1 MSVNWADFKPI
12 ADANAPATSE
22 GPSGVDWGNFKP
34 ISDASPTLADYA
46 KGAASGVNQLVSGV
60 GYLAERS
67 GATNVG
73 KYIRDIGD
81 TGQRYWSDSM
91 TPAGRRA
98 AESQVFEDDPNS
110 VIPSLGERP
119 LQALAMGTAQSAPS
133 MFAAAVPGGIAAAGL
148 RGVAGMAASR
158 GIGGAIAPIAAG
170 AAAPIGGWGANFAGN
185 LAARVPSAL
194 GFGAAEGAIA
204 GASNAAQWKSDIEQM
219 PLDELRNMQGFAEIE
234 GQIGEQAAR
243 QQIAEQGASDILR
256 NTTISTGGIGA
267 LTGGGALGS
276 AFQRVTTGAK
286 GGLFGAVGRDAAKEA
301 GQELLQSGGERAVQ
315 NIATRDYLDQ
325 NQSVIQG
332 VVSDALSG
340 AAVGGVMGGVAGGGS
355 HLVKGPLQKAA
366 EASSAT
372 VPPDAATIPPGGQT
386 SATIQPEAAQPAGIP
401 AGTVP
406 ADPETQP
413 PAAGIA
419 SADQNTP
426 AAPGISPVQVSTAE
440 PPLPSNQAESA
451 GVPVVDQQA
460 PLSGEYLPASDG
472 RAPFVSAGEIEAG
485 AIPGQF
491 SRVEPDAG
499 QRRISQTRSITDQ
512 SQEGA
517 AKSGNETEIPQPAEP
532 GQQAKPASVS
542 DSARLDWEKD
552 AEALATKAARLRE
565 MATRAVG
572 QNRIRLTDLAGRME
586 AAREAIVGQAGA
598 TNKDSLTVEGKA
610 PAVTSQSPPGNFDD
624 AIDAVVKA
632 RAKLTPIR
640 DSAESDSDAER
651 TNALIN
657 DVGKAS
663 LGDLQAMIRIE
674 LASKKK
680 QNAGVK
686 VELENVLRAGSSRL
700 RQRAID
706 AVKSVRSPDSTGDP
720 WLTVS
725 PVVKRIV
732 DKWGQAHSAAAMSA
746 GNVGDTLQTSG
757 SEKPKS
763 DSVVRIRTVYGD
775 HVYVRQSD
783 LDGTRRRIPM
793 FRASGEELTG
803 KWILRENLDPDGS
816 KQREMNKQGVQDII
830 GADHDRKAFATEAAA
845 KREAGK
851 RGVGDTHAIV
861 PASDVSPGAA
871 GFVLRRK
878 QDPAATAELD
888 DFIASESADLAK
900 RRSMILSL
908 QEIRKQKQIEAADK
922 TELDALIKSET
933 KDLRERLARLRSAQ
947 AAAKA
952 RNPFVIPAL
961 TTPAQ
966 PTTHGAPLEQKAAEI
981 PIGKYAK
988 AKPVGNADKLP
999 AADATPSETDAETK
1013 QRTIQDKI
1021 ASAKRMLRDL
1031 RNKGYDV
1038 TLPEKKKAFLARE
1051 AAIMSEL
1058 RDLRRRVFDDENNG
1072 QDAENPAAEPD
1083 PAPLTD
1089 ANVEPLKN
1097 PEELPAKSA
1106 KLNYDE
1112 ASTPKEA
1119 PNDSAD
1125 QGGSPSLDQPMA
1137 EGQRPDNPIR
1147 GAVTPRSRPRRTDDR
1162 GVRGAGRRADGSTD
1176 ESKPLGDGGR
1186 SAAVS
1191 DGTDG
1196 VVAGGVRRVS
1206 ADFRPGLGALTR
1218 EGSWFDAA
1226 KRNIDLIE
1234 LAIQIDKEKR
1244 NATTEEQAQLAK
1256 YVGFGA
1262 SEIRNALF
1270 PIPGEYA
1277 KRLEPNRLV
1286 WPNLV
1291 RDARWKPLA
1300 ERIDALPL
1308 EWQKSILQSTQYAH
1322 YTSEGIIRSIWSAI
1336 QRLGFTGGNIFEP
1349 GTGIG
1354 SFSML
1359 MPDGIHETSRFTG
1372 VEFDAPTALIA
1383 RLLSPDQQIHHD
1395 DFIKRKFPK
1404 NYFDVNVG
1412 NPPFSQTKIL
1422 GDAEYAKHGFM
1433 LHDFFFA
1440 KGIDLVRPGGLQV
1453 FVTSKGTM
1461 DKKTDRAR
1469 KFLSDRADLIGAI
1482 RLPSTAFE
1490 GNAGTSVV
1498 TDVIF
1503 LKKRAPGEAPGG
1515 MAWGAIKTVDTKDG
1529 PVEVNEYFADHPE
1542 MILGQQRIS
1551 GNIDDLGRRVN
1562 SNGYGGEKYTVVSY
1576 DSTPAELDAK
1586 FAEAVER
1593 LPENVYSPLRQSD
1606 EAVKAETRKVDF
1618 DPSVKREGVIYL
1630 DKDGAIL
1637 RVSSGVGVPL
1647 DESVKLSDK
1656 DRAWLKGYV
1665 GIRDLVQAARLAQV
1679 TDGDWKA
1686 ALRALNKAYDAFRA
1700 ERGPILD
1707 FRTQV
1712 RKSTDE
1718 DGNIVE
1724 TESRIFKNK
1733 RLYRE
1738 DYDSALLTSLESI
1751 SESGEIVKAPF
1762 LLGRTIGKPVVVE
1775 VKGIGDALAVS
1786 LDSIGSL
1793 DLADV
1798 GRRIGLSMED
1808 TIEAL
1813 GNQIY
1818 RTPAGQWQ
1826 LADEYLS
1833 GDVVTKLEEAE
1844 HLARSNPDYRRNVEA
1859 LKEVQPEKLGPSQ
1872 ISVKLGAAWV
1882 PVEHVNEF
1890 AKEIGAGHVTFD
1902 IKTETWQVEGGNRRT
1917 ERKAGAEYGT
1927 TARSA
1932 SELLEASLNS
1942 RSIKV
1947 TAVVDKK
1954 TVTDVK
1960 ATTAANEMAKKIKDK
1975 FKRWVWTDSNRASE
1989 LVEAYNKRFN
1999 NIAPRKFDGSHL
2011 TLPGVSLRFKLH
2023 PHQLRSI
2030 WRQIQTGNTY
2040 LAHAVGAGKTIEMIA
2055 GAMEQKRLGLIKK
2068 PMFVVPNHMLE
2079 QFSNEFMEL
2088 YPLANI
2094 MVADDEN
2101 FSAERRKAF
2110 VASATLNSPDAIII
2124 THSAFKRIGV
2134 TEASVA
2140 PIRNEIVTDLELELS
2155 SLAEDQGTR
2164 VRRSQLE
2171 QQIEA
2176 VNQRFDAIL
2185 GASGKGSTIKFEDI
2199 GADFIYAD
2207 EAHAFR
2213 KLDFHT
2219 AQQIKGIDP
2228 NGSQAAMDMYVKTRI
2243 LERARPGRAFVFASG
2258 TPVTNTMGELFTIM
2272 RFFAPQEME
2281 LSGISTFDSW
2291 ARQFGEVAP
2300 ALEPNAAGKY
2310 ELIERFAKFDNVPE
2324 LMSRVRQ
2331 FMDVLTSESLGALV
2345 KRPNLSGGK
2354 PNLVVVEPTKALEAY
2369 MKGELSRRIEASK
2382 AWKPSPGEMSNP
2394 DPIVSII
2401 TDGRFAA
2408 IDPRFFGAELE
2419 GESIITKM
2427 ASNVVAKYHATK
2439 ENVYHDKEG
2448 NPAPIKGSTQIVFY
2462 NLGFGEQSQRSRG
2475 FNSRAAFTKLLT
2487 DGGIPRDEIAWFDDA
2502 NTDAKKEAIFKDMR
2516 SGKLKVLIGSA
2527 KKMGT
2532 GVNVQNR
2539 LIALHYQDPPWFPA
2553 DVEQPHGRIIRQGN
2567 LNQEVSIDWYTTK
2580 GTYQSTMWQMVGR
2593 KQRFIDQAFTGDKSL
2608 RSMDDMGE
2616 ASLFEQAA
2624 AVASGDPRALQ
2635 LAGLRQ
2641 DVERFERL
2649 QAAHASEQINIRTAL
2664 RSAEWG
2670 VEHET
2675 KRIVR
2680 FSKAFKAIGERYF
2693 QFDSGAVDGR
2703 TYSKTGEFGQALK
2716 DAFNR
2721 ATRDRLMDMAG
2732 GDSVQ
2737 LATIGSAIKITMEA
2751 QIDKN
2756 KPTGSFSMYVEIMG
2770 LQLHVVTAP
2779 SLGEETDAT
2788 GLARKVF
2795 NQINSIDSSL
2805 RTQRANLATNEA
2817 DIIRLNKKLGAPF
2830 EYQQEMAEKYG
2841 ELKRLEAEL
2850 QGEVEKVAVPP
2861 SAGKKQGQEQD
2872 NPIQQAA
2879 LSGALLGERQ
2889 LARYDYQDVMARESG
2904 ALPGESRFNQA
2915 SGRAASTADRAVY
2928 DMAQEGKSAAEI
2940 LEFIGKASRR
2950 PFNRYLANALKILGA
2965 SSTITLDSQG
2975 DWRFGNTS
2983 RAQKYAAAY
2992 NSRTD
2997 TVALF
3002 TAREAER
3009 HILHELVHAATMK
3022 AIKAGWPAA
3031 VRMRALFKHVQK
3043 SGKVNGQYGM
3053 SNLDEF
3059 VAEAFT
3065 NPKFQE
3071 ALKGVPAPAG
3081 STLKSAWQWFV
3092 NIVARVLGFKTS
3104 VAKTALDRAMTI
3116 GAQLMREN
3124 AGIAAE
3130 ETRYSIDGSQPS
3142 DGREVATTPLK
3153 PGTTTLMVDGT
3164 ERPALNSNGK
3174 PIHWSEEGVRNFWRW
3189 FSGSKVVDAQGRPL
3203 VVYHGSP
3210 DIRFIKE
3217 EAIFK
3222 SQKDRILLGRS
3233 EAAHW
3238 FSSDKRTAK
3247 SYADPRRAFD
3257 YQNSEEGVI
3266 ESYLRIEN
3274 PLVVH
3279 ADGQEWK
3286 TAQKRG
3292 KTSDVI
3298 EEARAS
3304 SKDGVIIN
3312 NVRDDYNNSRST
3324 RPTRT
3329 FTVFESTQIKSSTGN
3344 TGAFSPT
3351 DPDIRYSLATDWQ
3364 KSPVAREVAKA
3375 FKAAARSDAKL
3386 SWLNPVQTQYHK
3398 AERLAQ
3404 QGKFGFK
3411 RVFDL
3416 GQKFLSDISRFAI
3429 QAENSAPTLFHQIRS
3444 FADAKQ
3450 AVRSALGGDFGGQHN
3465 ADIKAI
3471 AAPLYEGTLYGGA
3484 DPTKGIVWS
3493 DDQLRGRFGL
3503 TDRQITL
3510 YREAR
3515 EAVKSSMDELAKALI
3530 TRHAKRENV
3539 MVDPALGLQEF
3550 SESVRDML
3558 NLRASTLDQ
3567 EAQAKLEDALRQA
3580 EDLREAGGKDNRD
3593 KAKAMEREANNK
3605 ARSQKDEA
3613 ARIRATAEDV
3623 MAIAEKAQN
3632 LQDAGYFPLMRFGR
3646 HTVTAKDADGKVQHF
3661 SMHDGIPLVPRSGQ
3675 AQANRLADALRE
3687 EHPEWTVTT
3696 GLMNPEKYKLYQG
3709 MNVDALQLFADH
3721 LDDETR
3727 NTYQEI
3733 IRLATNERSAL
3744 RRMLKREGT
3753 PGFDRDARRT
3763 LASFILSNARYTSSV
3778 YHLADMAKAAEL
3790 AELDGGDVGAEA
3802 VKLYDYVTKPQE
3814 EAAKLRSFLFFNFLG
3829 GSLASA
3835 MVNATQVPMMTFPR
3849 LSQYE
3854 DAGKL
3859 AKRLVMAAK
3868 MAMRNPADISGVVG
3882 DALRRAEAD
3891 GVTAPHQIYEMTA
3904 TASANVFGGSRAG
3917 SALLRAWGAPFALA
3931 EAFNRRTTFIAAFQ
3945 IAQGMT
3951 ESQLRDTG
3959 AATAFE
3965 FAENMVNETQ
3975 GIYNRGNRMNI
3986 GRGVIGATVMTFK
3999 QYSVMYLE
4007 MFSRLPAKQKAIMAG
4022 VLILAAGSGGLP
4034 FAEDIEDIIDT
4045 IGQWLGYRTNA
4056 RRTIRRGLSDMVGQ
4070 QAADVAMNGVL
4081 SQLGIDLHSR
4091 LGLQNLIPGTALI
4104 KPSTTDKGRE
4114 FQDLLGPAASV
4125 VAAMGQALQD
4135 LATGHPDRAAM
4146 EMAPT
4151 AFRNLAQGAKM
4162 AAKGYSE
4169 DAKGRKGV
4177 PVSEAESV
4185 AKMVGFNPKRVADYG
4200 AVKRDLAQDQRLVT
4214 VKREEFSSAIADAIL
4229 ANDPEARAEVV
4240 RAMREWNA
4248 KNPDA
4253 RVSITAAAIGKRV
4266 RDARAEGADRM
4277 LRALPKSMRG
4287 QAREELA
4294 R

>member
-1 MSVNWADFKPI
+1 
-12 ADANAPATSE
+12 
-22 GPSGVDWGNFKP
+22 
-34 ISDASPTLADYA
+34 
-46 KGAASGVNQLVSGV
+46 
-60 GYLAERS
+60 
-67 GATNVG
+67 
-73 KYIRDIGD
+73 
-81 TGQRYWSDSM
+81 
-91 TPAGRRA
+91 
-98 AESQVFEDDPNS
+98 
-110 VIPSLGERP
+110 
-119 LQALAMGTAQSAPS
+119 
-133 MFAAAVPGGIAAAGL
+133 
-148 RGVAGMAASR
+148 
-158 GIGGAIAPIAAG
+158 
-170 AAAPIGGWGANFAGN
+170 
-185 LAARVPSAL
+185 
-194 GFGAAEGAIA
+194 
-204 GASNAAQWKSDIEQM
+204 
-219 PLDELRNMQGFAEIE
+219 
-234 GQIGEQAAR
+234 
-243 QQIAEQGASDILR
+243 
-256 NTTISTGGIGA
+256 
-267 LTGGGALGS
+267 
-276 AFQRVTTGAK
+276 
-286 GGLFGAVGRDAAKEA
+286 
-301 GQELLQSGGERAVQ
+301 
-315 NIATRDYLDQ
+315 
-325 NQSVIQG
+325 
-332 VVSDALSG
+332 
-340 AAVGGVMGGVAGGGS
+340 
-355 HLVKGPLQKAA
+355 
-366 EASSAT
+366 
-372 VPPDAATIPPGGQT
+372 
-386 SATIQPEAAQPAGIP
+386 
-401 AGTVP
+401 
-406 ADPETQP
+406 
-413 PAAGIA
+413 
-419 SADQNTP
+419 
-426 AAPGISPVQVSTAE
+426 
-440 PPLPSNQAESA
+440 
-451 GVPVVDQQA
+451 
-460 PLSGEYLPASDG
+460 
-472 RAPFVSAGEIEAG
+472 
-485 AIPGQF
+485 
-491 SRVEPDAG
+491 
-499 QRRISQTRSITDQ
+499 
-512 SQEGA
+512 
-517 AKSGNETEIPQPAEP
+517 
-532 GQQAKPASVS
+532 
-542 DSARLDWEKD
+542 
-552 AEALATKAARLRE
+552 
-565 MATRAVG
+565 
-572 QNRIRLTDLAGRME
+572 
-586 AAREAIVGQAGA
+586 
-598 TNKDSLTVEGKA
+598 
-610 PAVTSQSPPGNFDD
+610 
-624 AIDAVVKA
+624 
-632 RAKLTPIR
+632 
-640 DSAESDSDAER
+640 
-651 TNALIN
+651 
-657 DVGKAS
+657 
-663 LGDLQAMIRIE
+663 
-674 LASKKK
+674 
-680 QNAGVK
+680 
-686 VELENVLRAGSSRL
+686 
-700 RQRAID
+700 
-706 AVKSVRSPDSTGDP
+706 
-720 WLTVS
+720 
-725 PVVKRIV
+725 
-732 DKWGQAHSAAAMSA
+732 
-746 GNVGDTLQTSG
+746 
-757 SEKPKS
+757 
-763 DSVVRIRTVYGD
+763 
-775 HVYVRQSD
+775 
-783 LDGTRRRIPM
+783 
-793 FRASGEELTG
+793 
-803 KWILRENLDPDGS
+803 
-816 KQREMNKQGVQDII
+816 
-830 GADHDRKAFATEAAA
+830 
-845 KREAGK
+845 
-851 RGVGDTHAIV
+851 
-861 PASDVSPGAA
+861 
-871 GFVLRRK
+871 
-878 QDPAATAELD
+878 
-888 DFIASESADLAK
+888 
-900 RRSMILSL
+900 
-908 QEIRKQKQIEAADK
+908 
-922 TELDALIKSET
+922 
-933 KDLRERLARLRSAQ
+933 
-947 AAAKA
+947 
-952 RNPFVIPAL
+952 
-961 TTPAQ
+961 
-966 PTTHGAPLEQKAAEI
+966 
-981 PIGKYAK
+981 
-988 AKPVGNADKLP
+988 
-999 AADATPSETDAETK
+999 
-1013 QRTIQDKI
+1013 
-1021 ASAKRMLRDL
+1021 
-1031 RNKGYDV
+1031 
-1038 TLPEKKKAFLARE
+1038 
-1051 AAIMSEL
+1051 
-1058 RDLRRRVFDDENNG
+1058 
-1072 QDAENPAAEPD
+1072 
-1083 PAPLTD
+1083 
-1089 ANVEPLKN
+1089 
-1097 PEELPAKSA
+1097 
-1106 KLNYDE
+1106 
-1112 ASTPKEA
+1112 
-1119 PNDSAD
+1119 
-1125 QGGSPSLDQPMA
+1125 
-1137 EGQRPDNPIR
+1137 
-1147 GAVTPRSRPRRTDDR
+1147 
-1162 GVRGAGRRADGSTD
+1162 
-1176 ESKPLGDGGR
+1176 
-1186 SAAVS
+1186 
-1191 DGTDG
+1191 
-1196 VVAGGVRRVS
+1196 VRRVY

-1300 ERIDALPL
+1300 ERIDALPR

-1551 GNIDDLGRRVN
+1551 GNIDDLGRRVS

-1902 IKTETWQVEGGNRRT
+1902 IKTETWQVDGGNRRT
-1917 ERKAGAEYGT
+1917 ERRAGAEYGT

-1932 SELLEASLNS
+1932 SELLEAALNS

-1954 TVTDVK
+1954 TVTDVE

-1975 FKRWVWTDSNRASE
+1975 FKRWVWTDRNRASE

-2101 FSAERRKAF
+2101 FSSERRKAF

-2140 PIRNEIVTDLELELS
+2140 PIRDEIVTDLEMELA
-2155 SLAEDQGTR
+2155 SLAKDQGTR

-2185 GASGKGSTIKFEDI
+2185 GASGKDSTIKFEDI

-2345 KRPNLSGGK
+2345 KRPNLAGGK

-2382 AWKPSPGEMSNP
+2382 AWKPSPGQMSNP

-2439 ENVYHDKEG
+2439 GNVYHDKEG

-2670 VEHET
+2670 IEHET
-2675 KRIVR
+2675 KSIAR

-2737 LATIGSAIKITMEA
+2737 LATIGSAIKITIEA

-2756 KPTGSFSMYVEIMG
+2756 KRTGSFSMYVEIMG

-2795 NQINSIDSSL
+2795 NQINSVDSSL
-2805 RTQRANLATNEA
+2805 RTQRANLATHEA

-2850 QGEVEKVAVPP
+2850 QGEGEKVAVPP

-2940 LEFIGKASRR
+2940 LSFIGKASRR
-2950 PFNRYLANALKILGA
+2950 PFNRYLANALKNLGA

-2975 DWRFGNTS
+2975 GWRFGNTS
-2983 RAQKYAAAY
+2983 RAQNYAAAY

-3009 HILHELVHAATMK
+3009 HLLHELVHAATMK
-3022 AIKAGWPAA
+3022 AIKAGGPAA
-3031 VRMRALFKHVQK
+3031 VRMRALFKHAQK

-3092 NIVARVLGFKTS
+3092 NIVSRVLGIRTS
-3104 VAKTALDRAMTI
+3104 VARTALDRAMTI

-3130 ETRYSIDGSQPS
+3130 ETRYSLDGSQPF

-3174 PIHWSEEGVRNFWRW
+3174 PIHWSEEGIRNFWRW
-3189 FSGSKVVDAQGRPL
+3189 FGDSKVVDARGRPL

-3274 PLVVH
+3274 PLVFH

-3351 DPDIRYSLATDWQ
+3351 DPDIR
-3364 KSPVAREVAKA
+3364 
-3375 FKAAARSDAKL
+3375 F
-3386 SWLNPVQTQYHK
+3386 
-3398 AERLAQ
+3398 
-3404 QGKFGFK
+3404 
-3411 RVFDL
+3411 
-3416 GQKFLSDISRFAI
+3416 
-3429 QAENSAPTLFHQIRS
+3429 SA
-3444 FADAKQ
+3444 
-3450 AVRSALGGDFGGQHN
+3450 
-3465 ADIKAI
+3465 
-3471 AAPLYEGTLYGGA
+3471 GA
-3484 DPTKGIVWS
+3484 DWYNGPSGAPVRNAW
-3493 DDQLRGRFGL
+3493 QR
-3503 TDRQITL
+3503 
-3510 YREAR
+3510 
-3515 EAVKSSMDELAKALI
+3515 AK
-3530 TRHAKRENV
+3530 
-3539 MVDPALGLQEF
+3539 
-3550 SESVRDML
+3550 
-3558 NLRASTLDQ
+3558 
-3567 EAQAKLEDALRQA
+3567 
-3580 EDLREAGGKDNRD
+3580 
-3593 KAKAMEREANNK
+3593 
-3605 ARSQKDEA
+3605 
-3613 ARIRATAEDV
+3613 
-3623 MAIAEKAQN
+3623 
-3632 LQDAGYFPLMRFGR
+3632 
-3646 HTVTAKDADGKVQHF
+3646 
-3661 SMHDGIPLVPRSGQ
+3661 
-3675 AQANRLADALRE
+3675 
-3687 EHPEWTVTT
+3687 
-3696 GLMNPEKYKLYQG
+3696 
-3709 MNVDALQLFADH
+3709 
-3721 LDDETR
+3721 
-3727 NTYQEI
+3727 
-3733 IRLATNERSAL
+3733 
-3744 RRMLKREGT
+3744 
-3753 PGFDRDARRT
+3753 
-3763 LASFILSNARYTSSV
+3763 
-3778 YHLADMAKAAEL
+3778 AKAAEILSPKNLDKIIYELQDKHIDLRRLRDHIQAIGGTITDMNDAYLGEELYHKRLAHRTDEFLKTELRPLL
-3790 AELDGGDVGAEA
+3790 AEMKARGVSIQDLETFLHARHAPEANAEMARRNPNQAEIDAGQKKSATLVLNLEKRLKNAKARGSATVAIEQALNDARGKLLQWNGAQAFRGTEEERRSLSGLSDADAAAIMNGLTPERRAAMDTLAARVDAINEGTLQHLQHYGLMSRESLDTWRKTYRYYVPLHRDEAHPDSANHPIGQGFSVKGDAAKRRTGSNQQVTNILGHIAMQREAALTRGEKNHVMRKLYLMARQNPLPDVWKVGEVPMIDTIDKATGFVRTVPDPLYKTRPNVIMLRIAGKDVAIVMNEHNPQALRMAQSLKNLDVDDLHYLIPVVGKMTRYFASINTQYNPIFGVINLMRDTQEAALNLSTTELAGKQKEVMTDTLSILKEVLKNKGRMPNTGAWATLFEEFNRVGGTTGYRDLFLDAESRSKSLLSELQALDRGKVSQAWNGVKEWLSDYNEAMENATRLAAYKAALDNGMSKERAASLAKNLTVNFNRKGRQTRELGALYAFFNAAVQGTTRMAQTLAGPAGRKIMAGGVMLGVMNALLGIAAMGGGDGDDDEWEKIPEFVKERSVVIPTGKDSYLAIPMPLGFQFLPNIGRLAVEMAVYKDKTAGKQMVALFQVLADAFNPMGGSSPPMQIAAPTVLDPFVALAQNKDWTGKPIYIENRSSLDPKPGLQRSKDSATPWAKGVAEA
-3802 VKLYDYVTKPQE
+3802 INAITGGTKYTP
-3814 EAAKLRSFLFFNFLG
+3814 G
-3829 GSLASA
+3829 GWSPTPDQIDFVIGQL
-3835 MVNATQVPMMTFPR
+3835 TGGIGR
-3849 LSQYE
+3849 E
-3854 DAGKL
+3854 AGK
-3859 AKRLVMAAK
+3859 VAA
-3868 MAMRNPADISGVVG
+3868 
-3882 DALRRAEAD
+3882 
-3891 GVTAPHQIYEMTA
+3891 TA
-3904 TASANVFGGSRAG
+3904 TAPFTGEELPPYKIPLVGRLYGSTAGHSGQSEKFYENITKANEVENEIKGRVRDGISVAGYLADHPGATSLAARGNVAERQVSALRKARHAVTMKGGTDEASKVRVINERIANVMRN
-3917 SALLRAWGAPFALA
+3917 
-3931 EAFNRRTTFIAAFQ
+3931 FNR
-3945 IAQGMT
+3945 
-3951 ESQLRDTG
+3951 E
-3959 AATAFE
+3959 
-3965 FAENMVNETQ
+3965 
-3975 GIYNRGNRMNI
+3975 
-3986 GRGVIGATVMTFK
+3986 
-3999 QYSVMYLE
+3999 
-4007 MFSRLPAKQKAIMAG
+4007 
-4022 VLILAAGSGGLP
+4022 
-4034 FAEDIEDIIDT
+4034 
-4045 IGQWLGYRTNA
+4045 
-4056 RRTIRRGLSDMVGQ
+4056 
-4070 QAADVAMNGVL
+4070 ADL
-4081 SQLGIDLHSR
+4081 
-4091 LGLQNLIPGTALI
+4091 
-4104 KPSTTDKGRE
+4104 
-4114 FQDLLGPAASV
+4114 
-4125 VAAMGQALQD
+4125 
-4135 LATGHPDRAAM
+4135 
-4146 EMAPT
+4146 
-4151 AFRNLAQGAKM
+4151 
-4162 AAKGYSE
+4162 
-4169 DAKGRKGV
+4169 
-4177 PVSEAESV
+4177 
-4185 AKMVGFNPKRVADYG
+4185 
-4200 AVKRDLAQDQRLVT
+4200 
-4214 VKREEFSSAIADAIL
+4214 
-4229 ANDPEARAEVV
+4229 
-4240 RAMREWNA
+4240 
-4248 KNPDA
+4248 
-4253 RVSITAAAIGKRV
+4253 IGKRF
-4266 RDARAEGADRM
+4266 
-4277 LRALPKSMRG
+4277 G
-4287 QAREELA
+4287 Q
-4294 R
+4294 